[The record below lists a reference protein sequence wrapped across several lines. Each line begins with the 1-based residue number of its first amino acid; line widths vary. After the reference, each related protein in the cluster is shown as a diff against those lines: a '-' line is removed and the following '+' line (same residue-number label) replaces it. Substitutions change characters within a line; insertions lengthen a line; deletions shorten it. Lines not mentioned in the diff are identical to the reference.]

1 MCVFQG
7 WRIQIQYKYAVK
19 VPYILKSLKTSQF
32 QVISGILESKSKN
45 YQRYQKQDIF
55 QLLRPNSSS
64 VTKIKLN
71 WCPICQNWQKNGH
84 FQALSRVPEIFWK
97 FPGMMKFWNN
107 VLKIKFLG
115 MNWVG
120 LMPYKLIL
128 VKTSQ
133 FLGTSGIL
141 VSRFPRSRNHN
152 ISQNVCKI
160 NTNML
165 PRLVFFINLSKTI
178 KKHHLLKSCLICV

>member
-45 YQRYQKQDIF
+45 YQRYQKEDIF

-84 FQALSRVPEIFWK
+84 FQAISRVPENFWK
-97 FPGMMKFWNN
+97 FPGMMKFWNS
-107 VLKIKFLG
+107 VLKIKFLDI
-115 MNWVG
+115 NWVG
-120 LMPYKLIL
+120 FIPYMLKS
-128 VKTSQ
+128 VKNSQ
-133 FLGTSGIL
+133 FQGNIQSSRKFLEVSRNDGIL
-141 VSRFPRSRNHN
+141 KF
-152 ISQNVCKI
+152 
-160 NTNML
+160 
-165 PRLVFFINLSKTI
+165 
-178 KKHHLLKSCLICV
+178 CV

>member
-1 MCVFQG
+1 MWVFQG

-45 YQRYQKQDIF
+45 YQRYQKEDIF

-84 FQALSRVPEIFWK
+84 FQAISRVPKNFWK
-97 FPGMMKFWNN
+97 FPGIMKFWDF
-107 VLKIKFLG
+107 VSKINCLDI
-115 MNWVG
+115 NWVG
-120 LMPYKLIL
+120 LTS

-133 FLGTSGIL
+133 FKGISGIL
-141 VSRFPRSRNHN
+141 ESWNPGILDFRV
-152 ISQNVCKI
+152 Q
-160 NTNML
+160 
-165 PRLVFFINLSKTI
+165 
-178 KKHHLLKSCLICV
+178 KS